1 MNQRI
6 RTRQNGLRF
15 PAGAGGRC
23 YLSSNSADAG
33 SGSVG
38 GGVADLGCIRVGRSP
53 ETNWIEGNPCW
64 LQLGPLGGGDG
75 CMDGMV
81 GGTWQVTKLNCWE
94 YLIRIC

>member
-1 MNQRI
+1 M
-6 RTRQNGLRF
+6 RF

-53 ETNWIEGNPCW
+53 ETNWIEENPCW
-64 LQLGPLGGGDG
+64 LQLGPLGGG
-75 CMDGMV
+75 MDVWMGWW
-81 GGTWQVTKLNCWE
+81 GGPG
-94 YLIRIC
+94 R